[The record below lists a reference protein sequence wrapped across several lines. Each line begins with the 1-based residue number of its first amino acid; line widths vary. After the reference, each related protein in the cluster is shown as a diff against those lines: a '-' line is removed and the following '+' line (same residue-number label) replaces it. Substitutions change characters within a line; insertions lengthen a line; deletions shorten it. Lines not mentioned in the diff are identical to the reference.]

1 MCDVSGKDFLVEL
14 KKKKILVC
22 LEGESQDS
30 MLKHKNIRE
39 YLCKIDLQNAGLT
52 ASG

>member
-14 KKKKILVC
+14 KKKILVC

-39 YLCKIDLQNAGLT
+39 YLYKIDLQNAGLT